1 MSNCATENRASET
14 GEKATAL
21 RYGLMELAAR
31 RDDVISLGRGDPD
44 IVTPAEIIDGAAH
57 RMSNPVSAVPI
68 RGLLELRQRLAQ
80 RYRLE
85 KGMEVDPE
93 RQILVTNG
101 GQEALFLTLLA
112 LVDPG
117 DGVAMADPRYS
128 SYDQAVGAAGGR
140 IVEIPTGR
148 DLRFELDAAA
158 LREGAV
164 DAKLLVL
171 VNPSNPTSALIDPAG
186 VREIAEVARERDL
199 IVVADEIYEDLVYDD
214 REVLSIATCDDM
226 SDRTVTLS
234 GFSKS
239 YAMTGFRVGY
249 LIGPAD
255 FIDAVAAIKQV
266 MCGPCPLFSQYAALS
281 ALQLSR
287 DIRSAFRRLYDRRR
301 RLIVKGL
308 DTLGIPY
315 GAVGGGLF
323 VWADVSM
330 YGLPAEEFCLR
341 LLQDTGV
348 LIFPGRSFGER
359 WQYFVRISLLAPEAK
374 IGVALDRLA
383 TFVATLPAG
392 SR

>member
-1 MSNCATENRASET
+1 MSNRATET
-14 GEKATAL
+14 GAKATSL
-21 RYGLMELAAR
+21 SYDLMELAAR
-31 RDDVISLGRGDPD
+31 RDNVVSLGRGDPD
-44 IVTPAEIIDGAAH
+44 IGTPADIINGAER
-57 RMSNPVSAVPI
+57 RMLNPVSAVPI

-85 KGMEVDPE
+85 KGMEVDPD

-128 SYDQAVGAAGGR
+128 SYDQAVGAAGGK
-140 IVEIPTGR
+140 IVEIPTGS
-148 DLRFELDAAA
+148 DLRFDLDAAA
-158 LREGAV
+158 VSQGAV

-171 VNPSNPTSALIDPAG
+171 VNPSNPTAAFIDPAG
-186 VREIAEVARERDL
+186 VREIAKVARDRDL

-214 REVLSIATCDDM
+214 REVLSIAACDGM
-226 SDRTVTLS
+226 SERTVTLS
-234 GFSKS
+234 GFSKA

-249 LIGPAD
+249 LIGAPD
-255 FIDAVAAIKQV
+255 FIAAVTAIKQV
-266 MCGPCPLFSQYAALS
+266 ISGPCPLFSQYAALS

-287 DIRSAFRRLYDRRR
+287 DIRSAFRRLYDRRL
-301 RLIVKGL
+301 RLILQGL

-323 VWADVSM
+323 VWADVSL

-341 LLQDTGV
+341 LLEDTGV
-348 LIFPGRSFGER
+348 LIFPGCSFGER

-374 IGVALDRLA
+374 IRVALDRLA
-383 TFVATLPAG
+383 AFVATLSKG

>member
-1 MSNCATENRASET
+1 
-14 GEKATAL
+14 
-21 RYGLMELAAR
+21 
-31 RDDVISLGRGDPD
+31 
-44 IVTPAEIIDGAAH
+44 
-57 RMSNPVSAVPI
+57 MSNPVSTLPI
-68 RGLLELRQRLAQ
+68 RGLPELRQRLAQ
-80 RYRLE
+80 RYRHE

-158 LREGAV
+158 LREGV
-164 DAKLLVL
+164 DDAKLLVL
-171 VNPSNPTSALIDPAG
+171 VNPNNPTSSLIAPAG
-186 VREIAEVARERDL
+186 IREIAAVARERDL
-199 IVVADEIYEDLVYDD
+199 IVVADEIYDDLVYDD
-214 REVLSIATCDDM
+214 REVLSMAACEGM
-226 SDRTVTLS
+226 SERTVTLS

-249 LIGPAD
+249 LIGAPD

-266 MCGPCPLFSQYAALS
+266 VSGPCPLFSQYAALS
-281 ALQLSR
+281 ALQLSH
-287 DIRSAFRRLYDRRR
+287 DTRSAFRRRYDRRR
-301 RLIVKGL
+301 RLILQGL
-308 DTLGIPY
+308 DAHGIPY
-315 GAVGGGLF
+315 GDVGGGLF

-330 YGLPAEEFCLR
+330 YGLPADEFCLR

-348 LIFPGRSFGER
+348 LIFPGLSFGER

-374 IGVALDRLA
+374 IRVAMDRLA
-383 TFVATLPAG
+383 TFVATLPEG